1 MSFKNISANKNYIII
16 NIFYIIRYNHNRL
29 KQFKGYIMITY
40 GVTDIQN
47 KPSLI
52 KAIDIA
58 KIIDKRAHTTLGY
71 FISSKY
77 DNYIKPIIEKI
88 DREEKLAKLNKL
100 KQHQDLEFAEIGVDD
115 GIK

>member
-1 MSFKNISANKNYIII
+1 MT
-16 NIFYIIRYNHNRL
+16 
-29 KQFKGYIMITY
+29 TY

-52 KAIDIA
+52 KTMDIA
-58 KIIDKRAHTTLGY
+58 EIIDRRKHTTLGY

-77 DNYIKPIIEKI
+77 EKQIRPLIEKI
-88 DREEKLAKLNKL
+88 DREEKLLKLNKL
-100 KQHQDLEFAEIGVDD
+100 KQYQDLEFAELGVDD

>member
-1 MSFKNISANKNYIII
+1 
-16 NIFYIIRYNHNRL
+16 
-29 KQFKGYIMITY
+29 MITY

-52 KAIDIA
+52 KAMDIA
-58 KIIDKRAHTTLGY
+58 EIIDRRKHTTLGY

-77 DNYIKPIIEKI
+77 EDIIKPIIEKI

-100 KQHQDLEFAEIGVDD
+100 KQHQDLEFVEIGVDD

>member
-1 MSFKNISANKNYIII
+1 MLI
-16 NIFYIIRYNHNRL
+16 
-29 KQFKGYIMITY
+29 Y

-58 KIIDKRAHTTLGY
+58 QIIDRRKHTTLGY

-77 DNYIKPIIEKI
+77 DEMIKPIIEKI
-88 DREEKLAKLNKL
+88 DRQEKLAKLHKL
-100 KQHQDLEFAEIGVDD
+100 KSHQDIEFAELGVDD

>member
-1 MSFKNISANKNYIII
+1 MTI
-16 NIFYIIRYNHNRL
+16 
-29 KQFKGYIMITY
+29 Y

-52 KAIDIA
+52 KAMDIA
-58 KIIDKRAHTTLGY
+58 EIIDRRKHITLGY

-77 DNYIKPIIEKI
+77 EKQIRPLIEKI

>member
-1 MSFKNISANKNYIII
+1 M
-16 NIFYIIRYNHNRL
+16 L
-29 KQFKGYIMITY
+29 VY

-58 KIIDKRAHTTLGY
+58 QIIDRRKHATLGY

-77 DNYIKPIIEKI
+77 DEIIKPVIEKI
-88 DREEKLAKLNKL
+88 DHEEKLAKLHKL
-100 KQHQDLEFAEIGVDD
+100 KSHQDVEFVELGVDD

>member
-1 MSFKNISANKNYIII
+1 MT
-16 NIFYIIRYNHNRL
+16 
-29 KQFKGYIMITY
+29 TY

-52 KAIDIA
+52 KTMDVAE
-58 KIIDKRAHTTLGY
+58 IIDRRKHTTLGY

-77 DNYIKPIIEKI
+77 EKQIRPLIEKI
-88 DREEKLAKLNKL
+88 DREEKLLKLNKL
-100 KQHQDLEFAEIGVDD
+100 KQHQDLEFVELGVDD

>member
-1 MSFKNISANKNYIII
+1 M
-16 NIFYIIRYNHNRL
+16 L
-29 KQFKGYIMITY
+29 TY

-58 KIIDKRAHTTLGY
+58 KIIDRRKNITLGY
-71 FISSKY
+71 FISAKY
-77 DNYIKPIIEKI
+77 EDIIKPIIEKI
-88 DREEKLAKLNKL
+88 DREEKLAKLKKL
-100 KQHQDLEFAEIGVDD
+100 KNHQDLEFAELGVDD

>member
-1 MSFKNISANKNYIII
+1 MT
-16 NIFYIIRYNHNRL
+16 
-29 KQFKGYIMITY
+29 TY

-52 KAIDIA
+52 KAMDIA
-58 KIIDKRAHTTLGY
+58 QIIDRRQHTTLGY

-77 DNYIKPIIEKI
+77 EKPLRPLIDKI

-100 KQHQDLEFAEIGVDD
+100 KQHQDLEFAELGVDD

>member
-1 MSFKNISANKNYIII
+1 M
-16 NIFYIIRYNHNRL
+16 L
-29 KQFKGYIMITY
+29 TY
-40 GVTDIQN
+40 GITDIQN

-58 KIIDKRAHTTLGY
+58 QIIDRRKHTTLGY

-77 DNYIKPIIEKI
+77 DEMIKPILEKI
-88 DREEKLAKLNKL
+88 DRQEKLAKLHKL
-100 KQHQDLEFAEIGVDD
+100 KSHQDIEFAELGVDD

>member
-1 MSFKNISANKNYIII
+1 MT
-16 NIFYIIRYNHNRL
+16 
-29 KQFKGYIMITY
+29 TY

-52 KAIDIA
+52 KAMDIA
-58 KIIDKRAHTTLGY
+58 EIIDRRKHTTLGY

-77 DNYIKPIIEKI
+77 EKQIRPLIEKI

-100 KQHQDLEFAEIGVDD
+100 KQYQDLEFAELGIDD

>member
-1 MSFKNISANKNYIII
+1 MT
-16 NIFYIIRYNHNRL
+16 
-29 KQFKGYIMITY
+29 TY

-58 KIIDKRAHTTLGY
+58 EIIDRRKHTTLGY

-88 DREEKLAKLNKL
+88 DKEEKLVKLNKL
-100 KQHQDLEFAEIGVDD
+100 KQHQDLEFAELGVDD

>member
-1 MSFKNISANKNYIII
+1 M
-16 NIFYIIRYNHNRL
+16 L
-29 KQFKGYIMITY
+29 TY
-40 GVTDIQN
+40 GVTEIQN

-52 KAIDIA
+52 KVIDIA
-58 KIIDKRAHTTLGY
+58 QIVDKKKHTTLGY

-77 DNYIKPIIEKI
+77 DDLIKPLIEKI
-88 DREEKLAKLNKL
+88 DKQEKLAKLHKL

>member
-1 MSFKNISANKNYIII
+1 M
-16 NIFYIIRYNHNRL
+16 L
-29 KQFKGYIMITY
+29 TY

-52 KAIDIA
+52 KMMDVAEIVDR
-58 KIIDKRAHTTLGY
+58 RAHTTLGY

-77 DNYIKPIIEKI
+77 SSYIQPIIEQI
-88 DREEKLAKLNKL
+88 DKDEKLIKLHKL
-100 KQHQDLEFAEIGVDD
+100 KNHQDLEFTEVGVDD